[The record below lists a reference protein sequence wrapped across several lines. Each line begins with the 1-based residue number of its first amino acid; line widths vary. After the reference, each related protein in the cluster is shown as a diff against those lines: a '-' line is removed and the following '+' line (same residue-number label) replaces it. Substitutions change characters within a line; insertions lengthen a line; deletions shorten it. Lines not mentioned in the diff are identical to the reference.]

1 MSEKTTPS
9 FGPMDDL
16 DLDMPNWT
24 ADDDIVPFPSLDIEN
39 LERGGMTVPTGGAEL
54 AEEYAGRKIISMI
67 TDSPDTTTASQNTWP
82 ISPRLSAS
90 PPPMKRPMMGD
101 DDEPLITQIRRAGT
115 DGSTTSWRVVS
126 PIVKVED
133 YESSEMNLT
142 MSIESSSTDTA
153 NMNLTRNGHEAPTLQ
168 VEGRPRSHSDVGVR
182 AIQRNED
189 GTWGGLS
196 PEMRRGQVTE
206 GLGLGIGQ
214 GADFLPMNLREMEQ
228 FKKMQEKNLEVEEWL
243 RRSPILGPRTRVKT
257 GNSENRGLGVPKT
270 DRRSKSISDF
280 RFSGV
285 REPRQESGVN
295 GDIDND
301 TDSDDVVSQ
310 IDSSWEEGSL
320 DAWADNPEKPDKIT
334 SPVANPERMDV
345 DAEEEEYDPNKDPK
359 LLPRPNQFYSAKPWR
374 DDPTFGPTPR
384 GIANPNQPHTSNAAI
399 HRFKEANDRLET
411 ASRVATF
418 GSARNTRNIT
428 SSDVDK
434 FVNTEGILKRLSF
447 GRDKDKDKEKSPK
460 DRKSSIF
467 EFPFKGIKRTPSNAG
482 DGGPPKPPLAEHL
495 RKDSTSSSAF
505 PPPRWRPTWSNQRRG
520 KLSIDT
526 AIGAMTGQ
534 LAAVGAAHGESGG
547 RSTTSGGTSP
557 LPWSALVGTNSL
569 GPPAIG
575 IGMKRSRSKSDLS
588 SLGSSIGAKLTK
600 PRPTPKPEFGLAT
613 MMHLHGG
620 PPAIPLT
627 SSPTVFRRH
636 TFGSSTTSIPNLGS
650 VAIAMATAPGLGN
663 TLQEE
668 AAGLYDSDDDDE
680 AEIPIA
686 KPLKKLDI
694 KPTFEGYATNI
705 RELNPLLAQKLV
717 DRIAH
722 EQVKRY
728 KKLQDNKV
736 KHSAAV
742 ARGDCHNKS
751 KCLTLNPR
759 GTPESFTKIS
769 AANASNGSEEHLD
782 NTIIGAQYPLG
793 VPDPPITR
801 LPAEFECTICFKVK
815 RFGKPSDWT
824 KHVHE
829 DVQPFTCTF
838 PDCTEPKSF
847 KRKADWVR
855 HENERH
861 RHLEW
866 WKCNQTD
873 CQHICYRKDNFV
885 QHLVREHKFPE
896 PKVKAAKAAMKAKA
910 GAKGKKAAAS
920 AVAVDP
926 VKEQADKVL
935 AIVELCHNDTKKEPT
950 SEQCRFCGQTCTT
963 WKKLTVHLAR
973 HMEQI
978 SLPIL
983 DLIKDEIKPTSPEEP
998 LSPPIAGSPK
1008 PTHSVTAAGGQVKAT
1023 ACGDIAPDQLYSR
1036 QHHAVH
1042 PQAPPVSPNAA
1053 NTLSPST
1060 PIGGAG
1066 YYHNQPLLSTINAS
1080 IPTLTASPKH
1090 MSIAGNFAYEVDDCH
1105 SHHGS
1110 FQEQSFLEHPQ
1121 CLEQEMQHAQQ
1132 HQQGEQKLG
1141 GNTGGRTYYPSP
1153 SGSVSP
1159 YLMPTHQTSPHL
1171 IHHQQRRVG
1180 GTQTPPMLGVGM
1192 MDPGRFAGTT
1202 PGTTPPRSNHSMR
1215 QFNLQGPQQQHQQM
1229 TLEGLGAGLNSV
1241 INGNL
1246 NVNMSMLN
1254 MSLPTTGVSMEQLQF
1269 TSAPTA
1275 PSGLGPSVGIGAG
1288 SVGLGLEQLSI
1299 DALER
1304 QLLSRD
1310 TGGGADQGLYGGPGP
1325 TIRTYQS
1332 PGDGMGRRG
1341 AGIGP
1346 RLEAFPMGGIDM
1358 TEVQVSANDEA
1369 SWAWGGGGG
1378 YGAQQ

>member
-1 MSEKTTPS
+1 ME
-9 FGPMDDL
+9 DL
-16 DLDMPNWT
+16 DLEMPNWT
-24 ADDDIVPFPSLDIEN
+24 AENDITPFPSLDSEN
-39 LERGGMTVPTGGAEL
+39 LERGGMTLPTGGAEL
-54 AEEYAGRKIISMI
+54 AREYPERMGTSTI
-67 TDSPDTTTASQNTWP
+67 TDSPDMATAPQNTWP
-82 ISPRLSAS
+82 ISPRPSANPS
-90 PPPMKRPMMGD
+90 PMKRPMMSD
-101 DDEPLITQIRRAGT
+101 DDEPLITHIRRAGT
-115 DGSTTSWRVVS
+115 DGSATSWRMIS

-153 NMNLTRNGHEAPTLQ
+153 NTNFTRNGHEAPTPQ
-168 VEGRPRSHSDVGVR
+168 VDRRPRSHSDVGVR
-182 AIQRNED
+182 AIQRNDD
-189 GTWGGLS
+189 GIWGGLS
-196 PEMRRGQVTE
+196 PEMRRGLVTE

-214 GADFLPMNLREMEQ
+214 GAGYLPMNLREMEQ

-243 RRSPILGPRTRVKT
+243 RRSPILGPRTRIKA
-257 GNSENRGLGVPKT
+257 GSSENRGLSVPKR
-270 DRRSKSISDF
+270 DRRSSISDF
-280 RFSGV
+280 RFDASGV
-285 REPRQESGVN
+285 RRPGQGSSGN
-295 GDIDND
+295 GDVDDD
-301 TDSDDVVSQ
+301 TDSDDDVSQ
-310 IDSSWEEGSL
+310 MDSSWEEGSL
-320 DAWADNPEKPDKIT
+320 DAWAENPDKPDEFT
-334 SPVANPERMDV
+334 SPTANPEDLMDEG
-345 DAEEEEYDPNKDPK
+345 AEEEEYDPNKDPN

-384 GIANPNQPHTSNAAI
+384 GIANPNQPHSANAAI
-399 HRFKEANDRLET
+399 RRFKEANDKLET

-418 GSARNTRNIT
+418 GSARDTRGMT
-428 SSDVDK
+428 SADADK
-434 FVNTEGILKRLSF
+434 FINTDGILKRLSF

-482 DGGPPKPPLAEHL
+482 DGGPPKSPLGEHS

-505 PPPRWRPTWSNQRRG
+505 PPPRWRPTWSQQRKG

-534 LAAVGAAHGESGG
+534 LAAVGAARGESGG

-557 LPWSALVGTNSL
+557 LPWNAFGGAQSL

-588 SLGSSIGAKLTK
+588 NIGSTIGAKLIK
-600 PRPTPKPEFGLAT
+600 PRPTQRPEFGLAT
-613 MMHLHGG
+613 MMQLHGG

-627 SSPTVFRRH
+627 SSPTVLRRH
-636 TFGSSTTSIPNLGS
+636 TFGSSTTSIPNLGA
-650 VAIAMATAPGLGN
+650 VATAMATAPGPEK

-668 AAGLYDSDDDDE
+668 AAGLYDSDEEEE
-680 AEIPIA
+680 AEIPIT
-686 KPLKKLDI
+686 KPPKKLDI
-694 KPTFEGYATNI
+694 KPTFEGYAANV
-705 RELNPLLAQKLV
+705 RELNPTLAQKLV

-728 KKLQDNKV
+728 KKLQDNRA

-759 GTPESFTKIS
+759 GTPEPFTKTS
-769 AANASNGSEEHLD
+769 ATNMSNGSEEHLD
-782 NTIIGAQYPLG
+782 NTIIGAQYPFG
-793 VPDPPITR
+793 VPDPPVTR

-815 RFGKPSDWT
+815 RFSKPSDWT

-910 GAKGKKAAAS
+910 GTKGRKDAAS
-920 AVAVDP
+920 AVAIDP
-926 VKEQADKVL
+926 VQEQADKVL

-950 SEQCRFCGQTCTT
+950 SEKCRFCGQTCTT

-983 DLIKDEIKPTSPEEP
+983 DLIKDDVKPTSLERA
-998 LSPPIAGSPK
+998 LSPPIAGSAK
-1008 PTHSVTAAGGQVKAT
+1008 PTHSGTAAGGQVKET
-1023 ACGDIAPDQLYSR
+1023 AGGIDITPDQLYPR
-1036 QHHAVH
+1036 QHHVVH
-1042 PQAPPVSPNAA
+1042 SQAPPVPSNAA
-1053 NTLSPST
+1053 NTLSPS
-1060 PIGGAG
+1060 PQIGGGG
-1066 YYHNQPLLSTINAS
+1066 YYHNQPLLSTSNAS
-1080 IPTLTASPKH
+1080 MPTLTASPAH
-1090 MSIAGNFAYEVDDCH
+1090 MSIAGNFTYEVDDSH

-1110 FQEQSFLEHPQ
+1110 FHDQSFLEQHSQ
-1121 CLEQEMQHAQQ
+1121 RLQQEMQQAQQ
-1132 HQQGEQKLG
+1132 HQQGKQGLG
-1141 GNTGGRTYYPSP
+1141 GNNGGGGAYYPSP

-1159 YLMPTHQTSPHL
+1159 YLMPTQHQTSPHL
-1171 IHHQQRRVG
+1171 IHQQQQRLG
-1180 GTQTPPMLGVGM
+1180 GTQTPPMLGIGM

-1202 PGTTPPRSNHSMR
+1202 PGTTPPRSSHSMR
-1215 QFNLQGPQQQHQQM
+1215 QFNSQGQQQM
-1229 TLEGLGAGLNSV
+1229 GLEGLGAGLNSL
-1241 INGNL
+1241 NNQNL

-1275 PSGLGPSVGIGAG
+1275 PSGLGLSVGIGAG

-1310 TGGGADQGLYGGPGP
+1310 AGGGADQGLYRP
-1325 TIRTYQS
+1325 TIRAYQS
-1332 PGDGMGRRG
+1332 SGDGMGRSG

-1346 RLEAFPMGGIDM
+1346 RLEAFPMEMAG
-1358 TEVQVSANDEA
+1358 VQVSADDEA
-1369 SWAWGGGGG
+1369 SWVWGSDGG